1 MLLYVW
7 SVCSSPSSGSKTL
20 PSSLWQ
26 FSPGSLYIL
35 SILGWIEYIHCLL
48 SLFCFM
54 LSLSLKLTFSVSL
67 QTSIVVYL
75 STVNGDWFAIF
86 LETVSCLRQWFFLPP
101 HFCFV
106 FLVHLFILWGRI
118 SFGPVPGFTTCYVT
132 KDDFQY
138 VISLPPPKCWNFRW
152 APELTHQNCFL
163 ESLSRYLMLSTVTNL
178 LKNQATV
185 GWVGE
190 KKGGKRLQF
199 YCLEGIRT

>member
-1 MLLYVW
+1 MDRVHTLLI
-7 SVCSSPSSGSKTL
+7 
-20 PSSLWQ
+20 
-26 FSPGSLYIL
+26 IL
-35 SILGWIEYIHCLL
+35 V
-48 SLFCFM
+48 LFHA
-54 LSLSLKLTFSVSL
+54 FSVPKANFICITANFYCGIFKHCKWWL
-67 QTSIVVYL
+67 ICYFF
-75 STVNGDWFAIF
+75 GDSKLFEAM
-86 LETVSCLRQWFFLPP
+86 VPP
-101 HFCFV
+101 PPNFCFV

-118 SFGPVPGFTTCYVT
+118 SFGPVPGFTTCYVI

-138 VISLPPPKCWNFRW
+138 VIPLPPPKCWNFRW

-163 ESLSRYLMLSTVTNL
+163 ESLSRYLMSSTVTNL